1 MDLCSK
7 LFNSQALLIR
17 WHVTRLP
24 MAIFKL
30 SFTMRS
36 CYMMYMLMTMWMP
49 TPTSG
54 DELRWSFQRH
64 YAAVDNG
71 KLIIT
76 YCRRDI

>member
-1 MDLCSK
+1 
-7 LFNSQALLIR
+7 
-17 WHVTRLP
+17 
-24 MAIFKL
+24 
-30 SFTMRS
+30 MRS

-54 DELRWSFQRH
+54 DEPMWSFQRH

-76 YCRRDI
+76 YCRRYI